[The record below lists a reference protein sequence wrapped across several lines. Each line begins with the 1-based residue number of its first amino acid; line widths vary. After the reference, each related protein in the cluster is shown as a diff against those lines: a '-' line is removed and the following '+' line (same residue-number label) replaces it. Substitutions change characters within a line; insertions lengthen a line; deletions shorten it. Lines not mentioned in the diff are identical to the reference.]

1 VNSAATGASDFF
13 DRASELIPG
22 TPHTHPLYRQTP
34 GPGLPQFAAYDVG
47 VVVLDSPVTDL
58 GYGELPEAGLVD
70 TMGKGTRL
78 TVVGYGATDFE
89 VGGGPQEPVYLDVR
103 HRATVKLINTN
114 NRLGEMFIK
123 TREASAGL
131 GGEGTCFGDSG
142 RPYFLPDQETVV
154 GVTSFGTNAV
164 CAGVGY
170 AQRVDL
176 PEVLDWIYEEF
187 GEFL

>member
-1 VNSAATGASDFF
+1 
-13 DRASELIPG
+13 
-22 TPHTHPLYRQTP
+22 
-34 GPGLPQFAAYDVG
+34 
-47 VVVLDSPVTDL
+47 VVLDSPVTDL

-131 GGEGTCFGDSG
+131 GGEGT
-142 RPYFLPDQETVV
+142 
-154 GVTSFGTNAV
+154 AV